1 MLDPEQVG
9 SDMTRKETQ
18 SSRSIISWFGNAVL
32 GGTLLCAAS
41 IALAQNAIPIP
52 KATLVPV
59 EPWRY
64 TSADLTT
71 VTRNS
76 VELLAGS
83 AADRSL
89 RPDYLSQKGYV
100 EEEYLISG
108 TANVY
113 DWGGDGKLMVK
124 FPNAPYG
131 SRIRVRHPKDPA
143 KFSGAVVGE
152 IPNDARRFDWDML
165 YGYLS
170 DEIIRRGDGW
180 VSITPPP
187 GMAGLKA
194 FDPVRYKDIN
204 FANPV
209 PNACE
214 TRLRRAGRSCL
225 RWDMYSQV
233 GAR

>member
-1 MLDPEQVG
+1 MICSTPNRLAA
-9 SDMTRKETQ
+9 MTRKETQ
-18 SSRSIISWFGNAVL
+18 SSRSITYRAGNAVL
-32 GGTLLCAAS
+32 AGALLCGAS

-64 TSADLTT
+64 TSNDLTT

-76 VELLAGS
+76 VELGS
-83 AADRSL
+83 ADRGL
-89 RPDYLSQKGYV
+89 RPEYLSQKGYV
-100 EEEYLISG
+100 EEEYIISG

-143 KFSGAVVGE
+143 KFSGAVVVE

-170 DEIIRRGDGW
+170 DEI
-180 VSITPPP
+180 
-187 GMAGLKA
+187 
-194 FDPVRYKDIN
+194 
-204 FANPV
+204 
-209 PNACE
+209 
-214 TRLRRAGRSCL
+214 
-225 RWDMYSQV
+225 
-233 GAR
+233 